1 MNTGQGGESRF
12 LLLPDKKYLSRVSY
26 ARTLAGTRFVH
37 QSVGEV
43 VTPPLPVSS
52 FMRIIILAV
61 RHWKA
66 FLGRRIERGGG
77 KGIALGRLGWGIVS
91 YL

>member
-1 MNTGQGGESRF
+1 VNTGQGGESRF

-43 VTPPLPVSS
+43 VTPMPASS

-66 FLGRRIERGGG
+66 LLDRRVEGG
-77 KGIALGRLGWGIVS
+77 KGIALGRLGRGIVS